1 MEKQFREKIFN
12 LHEKTIDK
20 SPGFA
25 KGTEICKEM
34 GSKYES
40 RLSM

>member
-20 SPGFA
+20 SLGFA
-25 KGTEICKEM
+25 KGKK
-34 GSKYES
+34 KYAKRWEVN
-40 RLSM
+40 MKVG